1 MMTDPIAD
9 MLTRIRNAQA
19 ARAEQVLIPFS
30 KLKQAV
36 AAILERERYLAGLS
50 QINQA
55 GAPHLVLRLKYNAEG
70 KPVISRLKRISRPSH
85 RVYSKKDELPKVL
98 NNYGLALIST
108 SAGLMT
114 NKEAKE
120 RGLGGEIICE
130 VY

>member
-1 MMTDPIAD
+1 

-19 ARAEQVLIPFS
+19 AGLPQVLIPFS

-36 AAILERERYLAGLS
+36 AVILEREQYVASVGES
-50 QINQA
+50 NEA

-70 KPVISRLKRISRPSH
+70 KPVISHLKRVSRPGR
-85 RVYSKKDELPKVL
+85 RVYSKKDELPRIL

-108 SAGLMT
+108 PEGLMT
-114 NKEAKE
+114 NKEAKK

-130 VY
+130 IY

>member
-19 ARAEQVLIPFS
+19 ARRPQVLIPFS
-30 KLKQAV
+30 KLKQAL
-36 AAILERERYLAGLS
+36 AAILEREQYLAGCS
-50 QINQA
+50 ESNEA

-70 KPVISRLKRISRPSH
+70 KPVISSLKRVSRPGR

-108 SAGLMT
+108 PAGLMT
-114 NKEAKE
+114 NKEAKK